1 MCPCPVE
8 DEAVPGVGELVGA
21 DRGGVGDGI
30 GRFHHQRHG
39 DHGVAAVKGGEGGI
53 LCSRPGEGD
62 AVPGVGELVVADGGG
77 VGDGVCGFHEQRHG
91 NHGVAAMDGLEGGA
105 LCSRP
110 SEGDAVPGV
119 GEPVSAD
126 GGGIGN
132 GVGWVDK

>member
-1 MCPCPVE
+1 M
-8 DEAVPGVGELVGA
+8 
-21 DRGGVGDGI
+21 
-30 GRFHHQRHG
+30 
-39 DHGVAAVKGGEGGI
+39 
-53 LCSRPGEGD
+53 CSRPGEGD